1 METSSLITRWN
12 LDSLQYETDV
22 KKFKN
27 QVGIVKEKLI
37 EIEKESNL
45 AVLNESK
52 LLTLSQLIRQIESAE
67 SFYYCLTTEDIEP
80 SQLTSIIG
88 TISALKSQ
96 VYSIVSNLEERL
108 YDMNETQLTE
118 WANNVKQ
125 SNFLAELVN
134 DQEKDSKQEKM
145 ISNFSRETLSGLEDL
160 YIQVRN
166 NLKVEIGLD
175 HEKNK
180 VSFAEAMEQALSHP
194 EQAER
199 LHVFTELNKTL
210 KTQSNIFA
218 SIYNQM
224 VGIRLNENKI
234 KKADYLD
241 ESLKFNGITSQTLD
255 AMWNAVDANMQG
267 LSSYFNKKEEVGT
280 EKITWHEL
288 MTSSQNVSFPI
299 TFSQAADEIINS
311 LATIDDNMCE
321 FVKEAL
327 TKGWIDAE
335 PRKTKS
341 SGGFCA
347 PFIRE
352 GESRIT
358 LSYDNTLDSARRL
371 AHELGHAWH
380 FKQMKDS
387 PSLRFTDD
395 LLEMTMA
402 ETSSIFFETVF
413 IDHILQQANE
423 ASVKKAILGPKI
435 ERSLNY
441 LMSIR
446 GAFLFEN
453 EFYQYR
459 KDSPLDVKQ
468 IEELSLRCQ
477 EKAYGSSLS
486 EYEPYVWIK
495 YVQFYQSTIPFY
507 NYPYSFGF
515 LFSIGLLEQA
525 KEDEHFNRKFQGL
538 LSETGRLPLEQLVKN
553 HFQIDLSQPEFWQQ
567 AVRNVVRDIEQY
579 NQLS

>member
-12 LDSLQYETDV
+12 LSSLQFETDV

-27 QVGIVKEKLI
+27 QMGMVKENLL

-45 AVLNESK
+45 AVLRDSEVLK
-52 LLTLSQLIRQIESAE
+52 LSQLISQIESAE
-67 SFYYCLTTEDIEP
+67 SFYHCLTTEDIEP
-80 SQLTSIIG
+80 SQLTSVIGIIS
-88 TISALKSQ
+88 TLKSQ
-96 VYSIVSNLEERL
+96 VYSIVTNLEERL
-108 YDMNETQLTE
+108 NEMNETQLTE
-118 WANNVKQ
+118 WINNTKQ
-125 SNFLAELVN
+125 VNFLAELVN
-134 DQEKDSKQEKM
+134 NRKKNSKLEKM

-160 YIQVRN
+160 YSQVRN
-166 NLKVEIGLD
+166 NIKVEIGLG
-175 HEKNK
+175 HVKKEI
-180 VSFAEAMEQALSHP
+180 SFAEAMEQALVHP
-194 EQAER
+194 DQNER
-199 LHVFTELNKTL
+199 LHVFTELNRTL
-210 KTQSNIFA
+210 EEQSNIFA

-224 VGIRLNENKI
+224 VGIRLHENKL
-234 KKADYLD
+234 KKLDYLD

-255 AMWNAVDANMQG
+255 AMWNAVDDNMKG
-267 LSSYFNKKEEVGT
+267 LSSYFNKNEVGT
-280 EKITWHEL
+280 EKMSWHEL
-288 MTSSQNVSFPI
+288 MTSSQNVSFAI

-311 LATIDDNMCE
+311 LATIDSNMSE

-347 PFIRE
+347 PFMQE
-352 GESRIT
+352 GESRIS

-380 FKQMKDS
+380 FKQMHDT

-413 IDHILQQANE
+413 TNHMLQKANE
-423 ASVKKAILGPKI
+423 DSVKKAILGQKI

-446 GAFLFEN
+446 GAYLFEN

-459 KDSPLDVKQ
+459 KESPLNVRQ
-468 IEELSLRCQ
+468 IEELSLRCL
-477 EKAYGSSLS
+477 EKAYGSSLR
-486 EYEPYVWIK
+486 EYEPYVWMK
-495 YVQFYQSTIPFY
+495 YVQFYQASIPFY

-525 KEDEHFNRKFQGL
+525 KEDEHFKRKFKGF
-538 LSETGRLPLEQLVKN
+538 LSETGGLPLEQLVKK
-553 HFQIDLSQPEFWQQ
+553 HFQIELSQPEFWQR
-567 AVRNVVRDIEQY
+567 AVQNVVRDIEQY
-579 NQLS
+579 KRLS